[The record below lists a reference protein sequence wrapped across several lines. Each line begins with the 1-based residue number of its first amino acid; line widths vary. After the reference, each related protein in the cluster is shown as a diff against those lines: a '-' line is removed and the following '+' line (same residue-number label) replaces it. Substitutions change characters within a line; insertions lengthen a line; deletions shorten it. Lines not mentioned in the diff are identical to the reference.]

1 MTIRATAF
9 GLDVECETPILLLAG
24 STAAATGRTLEL
36 SLTGSGEARQGWPDS
51 ASLICDERAPDGAS
65 IFQVE
70 LDADAGYL
78 ISGPEYGTHLLSAR
92 ATQLR
97 CDPEGVAAAAW
108 QRLLISQVLP
118 LATLVRGQEVFHA
131 SAVVC
136 GAEAVAF
143 LGNSGAGKT
152 SLALELCDRGASF
165 LADDVLTLELHE
177 QRLLAH
183 PGTPVAGVAHAQG
196 GDTRGASDPVASETL
211 AVNARER
218 LVQVAGAR
226 EPAELAALF
235 FLERRSDGPE
245 RPRFEPTAD
254 AQMLLGATFNLLVTT
269 PERLHR
275 LLEVCALA
283 ARLRVERIVCSTA
296 TSVAELGAAVD
307 LRLAEQR

>member
-1 MTIRATAF
+1 MTVRATAF
-9 GLDVECETPILLLAG
+9 GLDIECETPIPLLAG
-24 STAAATGRTLEL
+24 SAAEATGRTLEL
-36 SLTGSGEARQGWPDS
+36 SLTGSGKARQGWPAS
-51 ASLICDERAPDGAS
+51 ASLICDERAPDGSS

-70 LDADAGYL
+70 LDPDAGYL
-78 ISGPEYGTHLLSAR
+78 ISGPEYGAHRLSAR

-136 GAEAVAF
+136 AAGAVAF

-152 SLALELCDRGASF
+152 SLALELCRRGASF
-165 LADDVLTLELHE
+165 LADDVLALELRE
-177 QRLLAH
+177 RRLLAH
-183 PGTPVAGVAHAQG
+183 PGTPVAGIARTQA
-196 GDTRGASDPVASETL
+196 GAVEETSDPAAYETL

-235 FLERRSDGPE
+235 FLERRPDGPE
-245 RPRFEPTAD
+245 RPCFEPTAD

-275 LLEVCALA
+275 LLEVCAIA

-296 TSVAELGAAVD
+296 TSVVELGAAVD